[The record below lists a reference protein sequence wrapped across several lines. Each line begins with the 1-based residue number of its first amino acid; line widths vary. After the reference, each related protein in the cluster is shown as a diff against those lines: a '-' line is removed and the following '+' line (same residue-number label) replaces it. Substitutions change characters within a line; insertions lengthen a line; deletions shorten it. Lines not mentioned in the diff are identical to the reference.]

1 MQRKPWGKHGKATD
15 PQETTLFQAPLSPQG
30 SFAAQ
35 ETLVVHSKH
44 WRRPRGLYYD
54 LLGTSGSKLKSAELL
69 PVDLDYDS

>member
-1 MQRKPWGKHGKATD
+1 MAKQRIRKRRHCFKLRYRRKK
-15 PQETTLFQAPLSPQG
+15 
-30 SFAAQ
+30 FAAQ